1 LLAPLALRPALPA
14 STVGRYAHDY
24 SGASAPP
31 DSHQPATDLPTVGL
45 AVRREG
51 RPRAVPTFTA
61 PSIGQGG
68 AQLYSGNIATP
79 TPQTFNVASPPV
91 P

>member
-1 LLAPLALRPALPA
+1 MALRPALPA

-24 SGASAPP
+24 YGASAPP
-31 DSHQPATDLPTVGL
+31 DGHQPATDLPTVGL
-45 AVRREG
+45 AVQREG
-51 RPRAVPTFTA
+51 RPRVVPTFTA
-61 PSIGQGG
+61 PSISQGG
-68 AQLYSGNIATP
+68 AQPYSDSIATP